1 MLQVIGDFGQ
11 QCNGG
16 ADFSCFD
23 PLNGKI
29 ADPNLLGQ
37 LFHTHPGILSD
48 LPYPIAYLH
57 GGIVSKSEC
66 MSSKKVILDVLF
78 GTSCVET
85 GA

>member
-11 QCNGG
+11 QGNGG

-29 ADPNLLGQ
+29 ADPNLLRQ

-48 LPYPIAYLH
+48 LPDSIAYLH
-57 GGIVSKSEC
+57 GAIVSKSEY
-66 MSSKKVILDVLF
+66 MSTKMFILDISFV
-78 GTSCVET
+78 TSCVET
-85 GA
+85 EA

>member
-1 MLQVIGDFGQ
+1 MPQVIGDFGQ

-29 ADPNLLGQ
+29 ADPNLLSQ
-37 LFHTHPGILSD
+37 FFHTHPGILSD

-57 GGIVSKSEC
+57 RAIISKSEY
-66 MSSKKVILDVLF
+66 MSIKKFIMDILFV
-78 GTSCVET
+78 TSCVET
-85 GA
+85 EA